1 MRPSYP
7 ALTQTL
13 SDTPL
18 PRKGWWIIWLGV
30 LLLAGAIY
38 LTGLGREA
46 LWLDEAYTADMVRQT
61 PIAIWRTAL
70 NDCHPPLYYLSLWGL
85 VGALGVSPVSL
96 RLLSVLGALALVLLG
111 AGPVRR
117 AWGAWGGLCF
127 ALLVVVTPIMLA
139 MAQEARMYTW
149 AAFFA
154 TATSVYAYLAAVGGR
169 RWDFVALAASLFG
182 AAYTHYWALVAA
194 ALVSSLVFAWVL
206 VRRRDRAISFG
217 LALVVP
223 ALLFLP
229 WVRSLARQLNG
240 CLVNSWIS
248 EINLSVIGKTFIY
261 PFSFKFSR
269 SETVAAGALAVGLL
283 AALAV
288 AGVVLG
294 VRRRQPGA
302 GLAVVGLAGYGLT
315 FLSAI
320 VLSYAVHPILVSRY
334 IVPVLGLLL
343 LPVAFALARVVPRPI
358 ALAAFGVLALIATPM
373 LVQVQRERF
382 NGPMDEVA
390 AYVRQNL
397 TPDDVFVHVSMHSL
411 GPMAYY
417 LPENQHFMY
426 IPAMPGT
433 NPARFFGPRVTFGSD
448 IDAYLRGR
456 SRVWLVGCRSLAECE
471 TAADWLAAGKLQPI
485 GEAASFSYP
494 YSWLAVSLIPVEQRA
509 RLNLPR

>member
-1 MRPSYP
+1 MG
-7 ALTQTL
+7 L
-13 SDTPL
+13 SH
-18 PRKGWWIIWLGV
+18 
-30 LLLAGAIY
+30 
-38 LTGLGREA
+38 EA
-46 LWLDEAYTADMVRQT
+46 LWLDEAYTANMVRQT
-61 PIAIWRTAL
+61 PVAIWRTAL
-70 NDCHPPLYYLSLWGL
+70 NDCHPPLYYLTLSGL
-85 VGALGVSPVSL
+85 VNVLGETPFSL
-96 RLLSVLGALALVLLG
+96 RMLSVLGALALVLLG

-127 ALLVVVTPIMLA
+127 ALLVVITPIVLA
-139 MAQEARMYTW
+139 LAQEARMYTW

-154 TATSVYAYLAAVGGR
+154 TAAAVYAYLAVVGGR
-169 RWDFVALAASLFG
+169 RWDFVALAVSLFG

-194 ALVSSLVFAWVL
+194 ALVSGLVFLWVL
-206 VRRRDRAISFG
+206 IRRRDRLVRFG
-217 LALVVP
+217 LALAIP

-248 EINLSVIGKTFIY
+248 EINLGVIGKTFIY

-269 SETVAAGALAVGLL
+269 SETVVAGVLAVVLL

-288 AGVVLG
+288 AGVALG
-294 VRRRQPGA
+294 LRRRQAGV

-315 FLSAI
+315 FLSA
-320 VLSYAVHPILVSRY
+320 VLLSYAVHPILVSRY

-343 LPVAFALARVVPRPI
+343 LPVAFALARVVSRPV
-358 ALAAFGVLALIATPM
+358 ALASFGVLTLIAVPM
-373 LVQVQRERF
+373 LVQVQRQQF
-382 NGPMDEVA
+382 NGPMDQVA

-397 TPDDVFVHVSMHSL
+397 TPDDVFVHVSMHTL

-417 LPENQHFMY
+417 LPENAHFMY

-456 SRVWLVGCRSLAECE
+456 GRVWLVGCQNPAECKIG
-471 TAADWLAAGKLQPI
+471 ADWLEAGKLQPI
-485 GEAASFSYP
+485 GESAAFSYP
-494 YSWLAVSLIPVEQRA
+494 LSWLAVSLIPVEQRA
-509 RLNLPR
+509 RLNAPR

>member
-1 MRPSYP
+1 MRQSYSTLP
-7 ALTQTL
+7 KTL
-13 SDTPL
+13 SDTPV
-18 PRKGWWIIWLGV
+18 PQVWWWAIWLGV
-30 LLLAGAIY
+30 LLLAGAVY

-46 LWLDEAYTADMVRQT
+46 LWLDEAYTANMVRQT

-154 TATSVYAYLAAVGGR
+154 TATAVYAYLAAIGGR
-169 RWDFVALAASLFG
+169 RWDFAALAVSLFG

-194 ALVSSLVFAWVL
+194 ALVSSLVFLWVL
-206 VRRRDRAISFG
+206 VRRRDRVVVFS
-217 LALVVP
+217 LALVAP

-229 WVRSLARQLNG
+229 WVRSLARQLNA

-248 EINLSVIGKTFIY
+248 EINLSVIGKTLIY

-269 SETVAAGALAVGLL
+269 SETVAAGVLAVALL

-294 VRRRQPGA
+294 VRRRQA
-302 GLAVVGLAGYGLT
+302 GVG
-315 FLSAI
+315 
-320 VLSYAVHPILVSRY
+320 
-334 IVPVLGLLL
+334 
-343 LPVAFALARVVPRPI
+343 
-358 ALAAFGVLALIATPM
+358 
-373 LVQVQRERF
+373 
-382 NGPMDEVA
+382 
-390 AYVRQNL
+390 
-397 TPDDVFVHVSMHSL
+397 
-411 GPMAYY
+411 
-417 LPENQHFMY
+417 
-426 IPAMPGT
+426 
-433 NPARFFGPRVTFGSD
+433 
-448 IDAYLRGR
+448 
-456 SRVWLVGCRSLAECE
+456 
-471 TAADWLAAGKLQPI
+471 LAAGKLESI

-494 YSWLAVSLIPVEQRA
+494 HSWLAVSLIPVEQRA
-509 RLNLPR
+509 RLNPPR